1 MVSASA
7 SVSALAPALALPPVV
22 AQLEPAAGGL
32 LAYLGTFVVAT
43 VFYGLTLHI
52 AARYVL
58 GDVSVRRA
66 FRVAPILALFLIVL
80 QQAGPAITA
89 GVSLVVAYTA
99 IHVIYDLSHRM
110 TAFVTVIYYTVA
122 LLVGIVIYNL
132 VFLIGQAPG

>member
-1 MVSASA
+1 MA
-7 SVSALAPALALPPVV
+7 SVSAPVLSSVPHVV
-22 AQLEPAAGGL
+22 AQLEPATGGL
-32 LAYLGTFVVAT
+32 LAYLGTFVIAT
-43 VFYGLTLHI
+43 IFYGLTLHI

-66 FRVAPILALFLIVL
+66 FRVAPVLALFLIVL

-89 GVSLVVAYTA
+89 GVSLVVAYTL
-99 IHVIYDLSHRM
+99 IYVVYDLGHKM

-122 LLVGIVIYNL
+122 LLLGIVIYNI